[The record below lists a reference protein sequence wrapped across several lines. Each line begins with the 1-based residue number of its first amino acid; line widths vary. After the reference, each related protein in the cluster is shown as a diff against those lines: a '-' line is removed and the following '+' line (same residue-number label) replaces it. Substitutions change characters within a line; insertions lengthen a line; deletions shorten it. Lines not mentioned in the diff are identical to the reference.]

1 MPAAAHLSHPSRK
14 GNWRPTVRILV
25 AAALLLG
32 GAAVTAPVP
41 AGAAT
46 PTTAPSQYEKP
57 PPTPW
62 RACPVNRRE
71 EARDRLVRRFE
82 RGPGVSKS
90 GAVMPGGS
98 SDLICGDDKHG
109 YYHIANGHGLEW
121 TQKGMKTSEN
131 WRDVADYSIAE
142 ALRNPMSVTYRADVD
157 TYCYSRE
164 VSLIN
169 KVRGIVVE
177 VFHPNVVVRARDGL
191 IITAFPA
198 KKPC

>member
-1 MPAAAHLSHPSRK
+1 MPAAVRCP
-14 GNWRPTVRILV
+14 RPGRSGTLRLTVRVL
-25 AAALLLG
+25 ATAALLL
-32 GAAVTAPVP
+32 ATIVTAPGP
-41 AGAAT
+41 AGADT
-46 PTTAPSQYEKP
+46 LTTAPSQYEKP
-57 PPTPW
+57 PPTLW
-62 RACPVNRRE
+62 RACPVNGRE

-82 RGPGVSKS
+82 RGPGVSNS
-90 GAVMPGGS
+90 GAVMPGGT
-98 SDLICGDDKHG
+98 SDLICGDEKHG
-109 YYHIANGHGLEW
+109 YYHIANGHGPEW

-142 ALRNPMSVTYRADVD
+142 ALRNPMSVSYRADVD

-177 VFHPNVVVRARDGL
+177 VFHPNVVVRAGDGL

>member
-1 MPAAAHLSHPSRK
+1 MPAFARVLHPRRSRT
-14 GNWRPTVRILV
+14 NPRTVWI
-25 AAALLLG
+25 LLL
-32 GAAVTAPVP
+32 AAILLAGTPATTSTTAHADIPT
-41 AGAAT
+41 AT
-46 PTTAPSQYEKP
+46 PSQEKP

-62 RACPVNRRE
+62 RACPVNGRE

-82 RGPGVSKS
+82 RGPGVSTT
-90 GAVMPGGS
+90 GAVMPAGS

-164 VSLIN
+164 VSLVN
-169 KVRGIVVE
+169 KVRGIIVE
-177 VFHPNVVVRARDGL
+177 VFHPNVVIRARDGL
-191 IITAFPA
+191 IITAFPT

>member
-1 MPAAAHLSHPSRK
+1 VPSFAHISHPSTSGTSRH
-14 GNWRPTVRILV
+14 TVWM
-25 AAALLLG
+25 LL
-32 GAAVTAPVP
+32 VTAILL
-41 AGAAT
+41 AGIAAT
-46 PTTAPSQYEKP
+46 TSTTAHADSPIAVPSQEKP

-62 RACPVNRRE
+62 RACPVNGRE

-82 RGPGVSKS
+82 RSPGVSKS
-90 GAVMPGGS
+90 GAVMPGGT

-109 YYHIANGHGLEW
+109 YYHIANGHGPEW

-142 ALRNPMSVTYRADVD
+142 VLRNPMSVTYRADVD

-164 VSLIN
+164 VSLVN

-177 VFHPNVVVRARDGL
+177 VLHPNVVVRAGDGL
-191 IITAFPA
+191 IITAFPT

>member
-1 MPAAAHLSHPSRK
+1 MPTSARLSHLTRK
-14 GNWRPTVRILV
+14 GTCRATVRILV
-25 AAALLLG
+25 TAVLLLV
-32 GAAVTAPVP
+32 GAAVTAPAP
-41 AGAAT
+41 LHAAET

-62 RACPVNRRE
+62 AACPVNGRE
-71 EARDRLVRRFE
+71 EARDRLVRRFD
-82 RGPGVSKS
+82 RGPGLSKS
-90 GAVMPGGS
+90 GAVMPGGT

-131 WRDVADYSIAE
+131 WRDVADYSITE
-142 ALRNPMSVTYRADVD
+142 ALRNPMSVTYRTDVD

-169 KVRGIVVE
+169 KVRGIIVE

-198 KKPC
+198 KK

>member
-1 MPAAAHLSHPSRK
+1 MPAAAHSP
-14 GNWRPTVRILV
+14 RPTRNEILRLMVRILV
-25 AAALLLG
+25 AAALLL
-32 GAAVTAPVP
+32 ATVVTAPVP
-41 AGAAT
+41 AGADT
-46 PTTAPSQYEKP
+46 LTTAPSQYEKP

-62 RACPVNRRE
+62 RACPVNGRD

-82 RGPGVSKS
+82 RGPGVSNS
-90 GAVMPGGS
+90 GAVMPGGT
-98 SDLICGDDKHG
+98 SDLICGDEKHG
-109 YYHIANGHGLEW
+109 YYHIANGHGSEW
-121 TQKGMKTSEN
+121 SQKGMKTSEN